1 MICPCASKIEY
12 HTLKANIGT
21 RPPSVKIT
29 TSCIFDDI
37 ETFSSCS
44 ASQLCSE
51 AVSGIYSQK
60 NSGCKFWTSRKGK
73 KQSNLQRLQKDSHI
87 NSRIKQRQKFKAL
100 KQFLQQSTTM
110 ESFATDRNKQH
121 PVSTMQKTDW
131 NNYSFLLVWS
141 GLEKGFTNGCD

>member
-29 TSCIFDDI
+29 TFCIFDDI

-73 KQSNLQRLQKDSHI
+73 KQSSFQRLQ
-87 NSRIKQRQKFKAL
+87 REKFKAL

-131 NNYSFLLVWS
+131 INYSFLLVWS